1 MEELE
6 GLGVKAII
14 NLCDEYKGPTRT
26 YRRNGVSLLW
36 LRTVDHLEPTVEVGD
51 RPHTH
56 RTCTHR
62 KCTACTPQHV
72 CAPHAHHQ
80 AMRTACSFIE
90 HHRKRGSG
98 VYIHCKSG
106 RGRSAAVA
114 MAWLMHHRR
123 MDVMAAQKQLLS
135 VRKV

>member
-51 RPHTH
+51 LCIHIPRAHIA
-56 RTCTHR
+56 R
-62 KCTACTPQHV
+62 
-72 CAPHAHHQ
+72 APHAHRRSRSTY
-80 AMRTACSFIE
+80 A
-90 HHRKRGSG
+90 HRMHTTRR
-98 VYIHCKSG
+98 CA
-106 RGRSAAVA
+106 RRAA
-114 MAWLMHHRR
+114 
-123 MDVMAAQKQLLS
+123 S
-135 VRKV
+135 